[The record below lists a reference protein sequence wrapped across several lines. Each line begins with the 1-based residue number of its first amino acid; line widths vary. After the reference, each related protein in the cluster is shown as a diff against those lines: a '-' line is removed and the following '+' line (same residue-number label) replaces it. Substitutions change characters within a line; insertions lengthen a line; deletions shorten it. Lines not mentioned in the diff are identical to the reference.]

1 MWTKVNIWPVWLLC
15 SDIHSN
21 EVKRSL
27 RHTCYNYVCY
37 SRTRTLAPELYGLL
51 FYTAYY
57 CSHTVDIILQ
67 KYYHQFW
74 FEVSGWKKINNTVW
88 LISQV
93 LEIRS
98 TDTTLTAIV
107 YLQSWFI
114 LKQQTALCSVESP
127 HVLSFC
133 KNFLDPLIPSLNRN
147 QRKVFSVICVMS
159 ACTVCNFLYQYFCFI
174 RNCMRFF
181 YRIHKWN

>member
-1 MWTKVNIWPVWLLC
+1 MIYTVTRWKGVCVIPVT
-15 SDIHSN
+15 IM
-21 EVKRSL
+21 
-27 RHTCYNYVCY
+27 CY
-37 SRTRTLAPELYGLL
+37 SKSRTLAPELYGLL

-57 CSHTVDIILQ
+57 CSRTVDIKLQ
-67 KYYHQFW
+67 KYYH
-74 FEVSGWKKINNTVW
+74 SGLRYQDGKKINNTVW

-147 QRKVFSVICVMS
+147 QRKVFSNGHLCD
-159 ACTVCNFLYQYFCFI
+159 VCLHCLQFSLLVFL
-174 RNCMRFF
+174 F
-181 YRIHKWN
+181 Y